1 MINKANEFFLE
12 KWKDFPGPNIL
23 KYAFVI
29 IGGLSWYEFF
39 YPDFKFTNHMLMGWL
54 DSGNIILGVLSVSG
68 VFGVLACALLWLPTY
83 IFSIIKA
90 IARK

>member
-1 MINKANEFFLE
+1 MVYLGTNFFTQ
-12 KWKDFPGPNIL
+12 I
-23 KYAFVI
+23 
-29 IGGLSWYEFF
+29 
-39 YPDFKFTNHMLMGWL
+39 KFTNHMLMGWL

-90 IARK
+90 NAKS